1 MNKYQKALKYTKQRP
16 DEPLEARRLRVTIGG
31 QGVDHQGAGVA
42 RGDEVE
48 DQGEDG
54 EPAEEGPDVPVAHH
68 QVKPHLRHLPAAQ
81 PRQAPVSRGCSPPD
95 HQDNIELSILFVC
108 CLGN

>member
-1 MNKYQKALKYTKQRP
+1 MA
-16 DEPLEARRLRVTIGG
+16 IGG
-31 QGVDHQGAGVA
+31 QGVNHQGAGVT

-54 EPAEEGPDVPVAHH
+54 EAAEERPDVPVAHH

-81 PRQAPVSRGCSPPD
+81 PCQAPVGCGGSPPY
-95 HQDNIELSILFVC
+95 HEKYNISYPL
-108 CLGN
+108 

>member
-1 MNKYQKALKYTKQRP
+1 M
-16 DEPLEARRLRVTIGG
+16 TIGG
-31 QGVDHQGAGVA
+31 QGVNHQGAGVT

-54 EPAEEGPDVPVAHH
+54 EAAEERPDVPVTHH

-81 PRQAPVSRGCSPPD
+81 PGQAPVGCRGSPPYHD
-95 HQDNIELSILFVC
+95 KEDISLIIVHYLNL
-108 CLGN
+108 